1 MAIIL
6 GIDPGSRV
14 TGYGVIRQV
23 GRQLSY
29 LGSGC
34 IRTKVDDLPS
44 RLKLIYAG
52 VTEIITQFQPDY
64 FAIEQVFMAK
74 NADSALKLGQAR
86 GVAIVAATNQALPV
100 FEYAARQVKQTVVGI
115 GSAEKSQVQHMVRT
129 LLKLP
134 ANPQADAADA
144 LAIAITH
151 CHVSQNAA
159 QISETRLNL
168 ARGRIRESHIRRDI
182 YPAFF
187 YDTARYL
194 DHNAG
199 APRDRQTQRHHSRK
213 TTPAGVA
220 GNGGRR
226 L

>member
-100 FEYAARQVKQTVVGI
+100 FGI
-115 GSAEKSQVQHMVRT
+115 RRPSG
-129 LLKLP
+129 
-134 ANPQADAADA
+134 QADRCRDWQRRKEPGPAYGCAP
-144 LAIAITH
+144 
-151 CHVSQNAA
+151 CS
-159 QISETRLNL
+159 SCPP
-168 ARGRIRESHIRRDI
+168 IRRRMRRMRWRSPSPIAMSARMPLRSARPGSIWRGGAYDNRKSGLDI

-187 YDTARYL
+187 MIPPDT
-194 DHNAG
+194 
-199 APRDRQTQRHHSRK
+199 
-213 TTPAGVA
+213 
-220 GNGGRR
+220 
-226 L
+226 

>member
-1 MAIIL
+1 MA
-6 GIDPGSRV
+6 SSA
-14 TGYGVIRQV
+14 QV

-86 GVAIVAATNQALPV
+86 GVAIVAAANQDLPV

-115 GSAEKSQVQHMVRT
+115 GSAGKEPGAAYGPHLAETARQIRRRMPPMRWPSPSPTAT
-129 LLKLP
+129 L
-134 ANPQADAADA
+134 
-144 LAIAITH
+144 
-151 CHVSQNAA
+151 SQNLA

-168 ARGRIRESHIRRDI
+168 ARGRLR
-182 YPAFF
+182 
-187 YDTARYL
+187 
-194 DHNAG
+194 
-199 APRDRQTQRHHSRK
+199 
-213 TTPAGVA
+213 
-220 GNGGRR
+220 
-226 L
+226 

>member
-1 MAIIL
+1 MSIIL
-6 GIDPGSRV
+6 GIDPGSRI

-23 GRQLSY
+23 GRQLTY

-86 GVAIVAATNQALPV
+86 GVAIVAATNQDLPV

-129 LLKLP
+129 LKTPGKSAGGCRGCAGDCYYPLP
-134 ANPQADAADA
+134 RQPERHANERVAAE
-144 LAIAITH
+144 
-151 CHVSQNAA
+151 SG
-159 QISETRLNL
+159 
-168 ARGRIRESHIRRDI
+168 ARSVTLVTNEAG
-182 YPAFF
+182 
-187 YDTARYL
+187 YL
-194 DHNAG
+194 
-199 APRDRQTQRHHSRK
+199 SS
-213 TTPAGVA
+213 
-220 GNGGRR
+220 
-226 L
+226 LFL

>member
-6 GIDPGSRV
+6 GIDPGSRI

-86 GVAIVAATNQALPV
+86 GVAIVAATNQDLPV

-115 GSAEKSQVQHMVRT
+115 GSAEKARCSTWCARCLSFPPTPGGRGGCAGYRHYP
-129 LLKLP
+129 LP
-134 ANPQADAADA
+134 RQSERGSDQRDAAQSGAWA
-144 LAIAITH
+144 LTIT
-151 CHVSQNAA
+151 SNQAGY
-159 QISETRLNL
+159 SSSL
-168 ARGRIRESHIRRDI
+168 
-182 YPAFF
+182 F
-187 YDTARYL
+187 YDTADTL
-194 DHNAG
+194 ALNAG
-199 APRDRQTQRHHSRK
+199 APCDRQTQRHRSRK
-213 TTPAGVA
+213 TTPACIT
-220 GNGGRR
+220 GNGRR
-226 L
+226 GL